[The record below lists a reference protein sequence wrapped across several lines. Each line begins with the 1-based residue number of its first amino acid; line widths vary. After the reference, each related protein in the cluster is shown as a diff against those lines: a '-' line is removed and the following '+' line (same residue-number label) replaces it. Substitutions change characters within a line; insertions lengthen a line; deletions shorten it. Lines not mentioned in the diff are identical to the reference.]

1 MLGNFPTPTMDFLI
15 RWHQKPMGLQFL
27 TPDGQLNPQLLER
40 TGAPYKYGIHCI
52 EVGGQGCLEWCLLC
66 GVCLARARQRLKPGC
81 RRANV
86 NTTKKCFR
94 NNRPRTHDVTS

>member
-52 EVGGQGCLEWCLLC
+52 EVGG
-66 GVCLARARQRLKPGC
+66 
-81 RRANV
+81 
-86 NTTKKCFR
+86 
-94 NNRPRTHDVTS
+94 